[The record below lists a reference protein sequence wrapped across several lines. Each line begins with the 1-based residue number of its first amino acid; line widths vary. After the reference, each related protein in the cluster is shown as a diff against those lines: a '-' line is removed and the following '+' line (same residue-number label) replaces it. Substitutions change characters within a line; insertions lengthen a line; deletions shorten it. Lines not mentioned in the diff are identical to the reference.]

1 MKDIRYQVYYNIKRL
16 REINGDKQQTVA
28 KMLGISQSA
37 YSRIENGESD
47 ISLEHILKLCEFYS
61 MKPEVFF
68 TWNGEVSIPPPQDS
82 DR

>member
-16 REINGDKQQTVA
+16 REVNGDKQQTVA

-47 ISLEHILKLCEFYS
+47 ISLEHILKICEFYR
-61 MKPEVFF
+61 MKPEDFF
-68 TWNGEVSIPPPQDS
+68 AWDGDTEL
-82 DR
+82 